1 MDRRGFLRAGTAASA
16 AGAGLLAG
24 CSGLFSVQTGYREQM
39 PPLPENRPAAVYY
52 PSHIEGMEMVGVKTI
67 DGNGANATSA
77 TNGTDSG
84 GTSRSNG
91 SGGDSGTAGGYRC
104 ALTYSYPHRFWT
116 VTGTETEKIA
126 IEDND
131 SLHLM
136 VSVWDP
142 ATGVFPLDTN
152 PTITISQ
159 SGDSVTTLSPWTM
172 LSQNMGF
179 HTGDNISLPG
189 AGDYTVTV
197 DVPPTSV
204 RRTGSF
210 EGRFDSQ
217 RSVEFSF
224 TFDPGTVNDIMLD
237 RLGEKAGTRGAV
249 EPMEMKK
256 MPLALAPKTGELP
269 GRPLGTVRTGDAV
282 FDVRALDD
290 ASRFGG
296 TEKTYLAVSARTPHN
311 RYVLP
316 AMSLSATVTRGNE
329 TVFDGALQAT
339 LDPELNYH
347 YGAGVESI
355 ESGDEIEIT
364 TDAPPQVARHEGYE
378 TAFLEMPSRTLTVG
392 DGSGGR

>member
-1 MDRRGFLRAGTAASA
+1 MDRRAFLRAGTAASTV
-16 AGAGLLAG
+16 GAGLLAG
-24 CSGLFSVQTGYREQM
+24 CSGLFSVQTGYQEQM

-52 PSHIEGMEMVGVKTI
+52 PSHIEGMEMVGTRTA
-67 DGNGANATSA
+67 DTGTTGA
-77 TNGTDSG
+77 
-84 GTSRSNG
+84 NG
-91 SGGDSGTAGGYRC
+91 SGSSGTTNGSGAVGGYRC

-116 VTGTETEKIA
+116 VTGTETEKVSLG
-126 IEDND
+126 DND

-142 ATGVFPLDTN
+142 STGVFPLDTN

-179 HTGDNISLPG
+179 HTGDNVSLPG

-210 EGRFDSQ
+210 AGRFDSQ
-217 RSVEFSF
+217 RSFEFAL
-224 TFDPGTVNDIMLD
+224 TFDPEKVSDIMFEELD
-237 RLGEKAGTRGAV
+237 ERAGTRGAV

-256 MPLALAPKTGELP
+256 MPLALAPKKGEPP

-282 FDVRALDD
+282 FAMRALSD

-296 TEKTYLAVSARTPHN
+296 DEKTYLAVSARTPHN

-347 YGAGVESI
+347 YGANVGGI

-364 TDAPPQVARHEGYE
+364 VDAPPQVARHEGYE
-378 TAFLEMPSRTLTVG
+378 TAFLEMPSRTFTVG